1 MKILLENWKHF
12 LNEAPE
18 VVSTTMRVKKFGAF
32 GGDGFMITLLGS
44 TEDGGSVAPGNMI
57 VQEIAT
63 YTSKD
68 KFRKMPACREDLEK
82 LKEMGYE
89 AERFF
94 YVDKARVGE
103 GFRNQGFGKKLYNGA
118 FEEMRKQIGQP
129 FIIMPTWCL
138 GSGGTSQAARRVWD
152 SITRDHISS
161 GHVIYIP

>member
-1 MKILLENWKHF
+1 M
-12 LNEAPE
+12 
-18 VVSTTMRVKKFGAF
+18 V
-32 GGDGFMITLLGS
+32 
-44 TEDGGSVAPGNMI
+44 

-138 GSGGTSQAARRVWD
+138 GAGGTSQAARRVWD